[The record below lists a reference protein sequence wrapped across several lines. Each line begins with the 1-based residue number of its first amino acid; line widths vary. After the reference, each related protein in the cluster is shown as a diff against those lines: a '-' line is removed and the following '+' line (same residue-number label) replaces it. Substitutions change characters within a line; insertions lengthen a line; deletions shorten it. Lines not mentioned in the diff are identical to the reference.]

1 MIKNVGGAQR
11 LFNANDEDIIEKIS
25 QPMRPKPKD
34 QLIPKRE
41 KSPVQAVKPPPQQNR
56 IQNDRLQGVS
66 DNLSKIRTD
75 NDNNTSIDA
84 EFLLHGNLGVLN
96 DMSEKSP
103 IDVIKSEK
111 SPKM

>member
-1 MIKNVGGAQR
+1 
-11 LFNANDEDIIEKIS
+11 
-25 QPMRPKPKD
+25 MRPKPRD
-34 QLIPKRE
+34 QLIPKRDR
-41 KSPVQAVKPPPQQNR
+41 SPIQAVRPP
-56 IQNDRLQGVS
+56 RLGVA

-103 IDVIKSEK
+103 IDVIKSQK